1 MSVSTAVKPSESP
14 HISPGE
20 SSTRASRTKNKL
32 AKTPSTPC
40 VLPILEGGKP
50 YTEEKRHEIVDL
62 GGRSDILDRDKTF
75 LIGINDFI
83 PDDILNSL
91 TQNPTPPSR
100 EQLGPPTKHK
110 KLKPL
115 EITPPARRRPAN
127 VWNFPKGREKFKH
140 LTQQPPCVCG
150 AGRDIS
156 FLYDATM
163 PEKTSL
169 DSAGKTLSILSSD
182 KNKASPPDRQ
192 LEPVEKSKGEIDQ
205 GNMEVGSQIP
215 NSLIPSEY
223 HIVKNPGVMGLEFQ
237 EDKYTTYV
245 KGHEDH
251 LTVFPSMKPTGRQEV
266 LKLKVLKMRLC
277 FLISC

>member
-20 SSTRASRTKNKL
+20 NSSRASRTKNKL

-75 LIGINDFI
+75 LTGINDFI

-115 EITPPARRRPAN
+115 EVSHSYKRIVRIVLVREVALKRVYVPVNSKTAQLPPGNPRA
-127 VWNFPKGREKFKH
+127 F
-140 LTQQPPCVCG
+140 
-150 AGRDIS
+150 
-156 FLYDATM
+156 
-163 PEKTSL
+163 
-169 DSAGKTLSILSSD
+169 DS
-182 KNKASPPDRQ
+182 
-192 LEPVEKSKGEIDQ
+192 
-205 GNMEVGSQIP
+205 
-215 NSLIPSEY
+215 
-223 HIVKNPGVMGLEFQ
+223 
-237 EDKYTTYV
+237 
-245 KGHEDH
+245 
-251 LTVFPSMKPTGRQEV
+251 
-266 LKLKVLKMRLC
+266 C
-277 FLISC
+277 